1 MAVLDDVL
9 NGRNVTTGLL
19 VGVGALIAWPLI
31 SPIARPLAK
40 SLIKAGMM
48 AYSQA
53 EQLCASAVEGFGDL
67 VAEVQEEIGST
78 TPSQTNAE
86 ARNSA
91 GP

>member
-1 MAVLDDVL
+1 M
-9 NGRNVTTGLL
+9 GLL
-19 VGVGALIAWPLI
+19 TNDHFLSFAGALIAWPLI

-40 SLIKAGMM
+40 SLIKAGML

-53 EQLCASAVEGFGDL
+53 EQLYASAVEGIGDL

-78 TPSQTNAE
+78 SPAQTNVE
-86 ARNSA
+86 ARSSA